1 MVKKIGL
8 YLVAAFALL
17 LLVECAQ
24 INPLVGGPDD
34 DYSPAIDSSGTFPL
48 NGQINFGGNEVVIK
62 FNEYIVLNNPK
73 ENIIITPQFNI
84 PADVD
89 AKNKKLTISFNEP
102 LTENTTYTIS
112 FNHAV
117 QDITEKNDSVFQYVF
132 STGNYIDSL
141 SISGRVTDAFT
152 NQPGEG
158 YLVGLYR
165 VETEVQ
171 FDSIPIKDRPIY
183 IAQSNKS
190 GQFKM
195 NYLKAGEYF
204 IFAIQDQN
212 KNLKLDGTERR
223 SFLMSE
229 RIRVGEENEIIELQS
244 FKPETGEAKVTTV
257 KFDYPGRLE
266 FILSNEPD
274 SFAVNAAMELIQENT
289 ERKDSLVY
297 WLSKSPEKG
306 MSFVVSVN
314 EKPDTIKPLYKGLP
328 TGKEVTVLNFTDNLQ
343 VGKLLPNQLLEI
355 TVSEPVDSI
364 YSTGIHFMTADS
376 VEVEAV
382 DFDVQNV
389 RTIRFDSLSPTIA
402 LLKID
407 SGAVVSCFK
416 HVNAKPYWAS
426 LKVLEPDYFGTLI
439 LNIDTVFQQAVF
451 VDLLDEK
458 NKVISSVPFS
468 NQLIFNEIIPGK
480 YQVRIIFDDNG
491 DGKWTTGSLIEKRNP
506 EKVIYNKELIDV
518 KSNWEKEVDWVI
530 QN

>member
-1 MVKKIGL
+1 ML
-8 YLVAAFALL
+8 AAIALL
-17 LLVECAQ
+17 LMADCAQ

-34 DYSPAIDSSGTFPL
+34 SYSPSIDSSGTYPL
-48 NGQINFGGNEVVIK
+48 NGQINFGGNQVVIK
-62 FNEYIVLNNPK
+62 FNEFIVLNNPK

-102 LTENTTYTIS
+102 LAENTTYTIS

-141 SISGRVTDAFT
+141 SISGRITDAFT
-152 NQPGEG
+152 NQPNEG

-165 VETEVQ
+165 VETEYQ
-171 FDSIPIKDRPIY
+171 FDSIPFKDRPIY

-190 GQFKM
+190 GQFRM

-229 RIRVGEENEIIELQS
+229 RITVGEKNEIIELQS
-244 FKPETGEAKVTTV
+244 FKPESGEAKVTAV

-266 FILSNEPD
+266 FIMSNEPD
-274 SFAVNAAMELIQENT
+274 SFAVNSSIDLIQENT
-289 ERKDSLVY
+289 EKKDSLVY
-297 WLSKSPEKG
+297 WLSKNPESK
-306 MSFVVSVN
+306 MNFVVN
-314 EKPDTIKPLYKGLP
+314 INQKLDTLKPLYKGLP
-328 TGKEVTVLNFTDNLQ
+328 TGKDVTVLNFTDNLQ
-343 VGKLLPNQLLEI
+343 AGKLLPNERFKI

-364 YSTGIHFMTADS
+364 NPAGIHFMTADS
-376 VEVEAV
+376 VEVEAIGYTV
-382 DFDVQNV
+382 ENV
-389 RTIRFDSLSPTIA
+389 RTIRFDSLSSAVA
-402 LLKID
+402 LVRID
-407 SGAVVSCFK
+407 SGAVSSRFN
-416 HVNAKPYWAS
+416 HINAKPHWVS
-426 LKVLEPDYFGTLI
+426 LKVLEPDYYGTLI
-439 LNIDTVFQQAVF
+439 LNMDTLFQQAVF

-458 NKVISSVPFS
+458 NKVIRSVPFS
-468 NQLIFNEIIPGK
+468 KQLIFTEIIPGK

-491 DGKWTTGSLIEKRNP
+491 DGKWTTGSLIEKRSP

-518 KSNWEKEVDWVI
+518 KSKWEKEVDWVI